1 MFELCLNFNEYQPM
15 TSYKHAYFI
24 SLRIFGEMLQK
35 APRVIFYYY
44 EYCTVF
50 VLILESLC
58 ILFGTSSEGNEWKT
72 ADTKIIN
79 FEKCQNSWN
88 QEYVEILSKICF
100 FFSLLFVSAMNYS
113 KTGRWQFCLKQ

>member
-1 MFELCLNFNEYQPM
+1 MFELCINLNEYQPM
-15 TSYKHAYFI
+15 TSCKHTYFI

-35 APRVIFYYY
+35 ALRVIFYYY
-44 EYCTVF
+44 YEYSTIF

-88 QEYVEILSKICF
+88 QEYVEIL
-100 FFSLLFVSAMNYS
+100 
-113 KTGRWQFCLKQ
+113 